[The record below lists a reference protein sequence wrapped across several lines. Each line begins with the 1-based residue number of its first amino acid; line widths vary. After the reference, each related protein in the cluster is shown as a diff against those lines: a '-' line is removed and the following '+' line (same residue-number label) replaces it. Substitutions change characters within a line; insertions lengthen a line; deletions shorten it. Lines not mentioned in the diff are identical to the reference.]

1 MIRTLLFLTAL
12 GLAAASPLHAEAVKP
27 NIVLIFADD
36 LSANDLSC
44 YGRKDLAT
52 PNLDKLATQGLRF
65 TSAYAAQSICSPSRG
80 ALMTGKSPARLHLT
94 NFLPGRADAPTQK
107 LLQPVIEGQLPLEE
121 ITVAELLRD
130 AGYATACIGKWHLGG
145 AGFGPKEQG
154 FDFVFTGEP
163 KTVPTAEEGSKGE
176 FGLTAEA
183 EKFMEANKDRPFFL
197 YLPHNS
203 PHIPFAARPEDAA
216 QHADSFN
223 PVYAD
228 VIARLDQAVGRVMA
242 KVGALGLAER
252 TIFIF
257 TSDHGGLHVLE
268 FPGTPATHNTPFRA
282 GKGYLYEGGLRVPLI
297 VRWPG
302 KIAPGV
308 HDTPVVLT
316 DLMPTLLE
324 WGGVDPAKA
333 TGPLDGVSLGKL
345 FAGTALAPRPLF
357 WHFPNYTNQGGRPA
371 GAVRESEWKLVE
383 NYEDQSVELFDLTK
397 DPGETTNLA
406 VPEKARADD
415 LQKKLRDWRKRVG
428 AQEGVPNP
436 AFDAAAHA
444 ALYVTRDPSKLA
456 PGGQNAAQL
465 EAEWKDWRAAM
476 NAAVKGRRAR
486 VTPASGDIRLHAA
499 EAQVHGEKLRYE
511 PQPMKRTLG
520 FWVNLTDWASWDFAV
535 AKAGKYEVEVLQGC
549 SGGGSEV
556 AVEVAGQ
563 SLGFTVENTGAFQHF
578 ILRTI
583 GVVDLPA
590 GQQTLAVKPQSKK
603 GGAVMDLRQVTLR
616 PVEAK

>member
-1 MIRTLLFLTAL
+1 MLPRLLALLLLTATC
-12 GLAAASPLHAEAVKP
+12 PLSAQVVQP
-27 NIVLIFADD
+27 NIVFIFADD

-52 PNLDKLATQGLRF
+52 PHLDRLAAQGLRF
-65 TSAYAAQSICSPSRG
+65 TSASAAQPICSPSRA

-94 NFLPGRADAPTQK
+94 NFLPGRADAPSQK

-121 ITVAELLRD
+121 VTVAELLRD
-130 AGYATACIGKWHLGG
+130 AGYATACVGKWHLGG
-145 AGFGPKEQG
+145 AGFGPKAQG
-154 FDFVFTGEP
+154 FDFVFAGQA
-163 KTVPTAEEGSKGE
+163 KTVPTAGEGSKGE

-183 EKFMEANKDRPFFL
+183 EKFIEANKERPFFL

-203 PHIPFAARPEDAA
+203 PHIPFAARAEDAA
-216 QHADSFN
+216 KHAGSFN

-228 VIARLDQAVGRVMA
+228 VIARLDEAVGRVMA
-242 KVGALGLAER
+242 KVEALGLAER

-268 FPGTPATHNTPFRA
+268 SPGTPATHNTPFRA
-282 GKGYLYEGGLRVPLI
+282 GKGFLYEGGLRVPLI

-302 KIAPGV
+302 KIMPGV
-308 HDTPVVLT
+308 NETPLVLT
-316 DLMPTLLE
+316 DLMPTMLE

-333 TGPLDGVSLGKL
+333 TGPLDGVSLVKL

-371 GAVRESEWKLVE
+371 GAVREGDWKLVE
-383 NYEDQSVELFDLTK
+383 NYEDGSAELFHLAK

-406 VPEKARADD
+406 AAETARVED
-415 LQKKLRDWRKRVG
+415 LQKKLHDWRKRVG
-428 AQEGVPNP
+428 AQECVPNP

-444 ALYVTRDPSKLA
+444 ALYVTRDPSKLLA
-456 PGGQNAAQL
+456 DGKTAAEL
-465 EAEWKDWRAAM
+465 GAEWKDWRAAM
-476 NAAVKGRRAR
+476 NAAVQGRAAR
-486 VTPASGDIRLHAA
+486 VTPGTGDIRLHAA

-520 FWVNLTDWASWDFAV
+520 FWVNPTDWASWDFDV
-535 AKAGKYEVEVLQGC
+535 ARAGKYEVEVLQGC
-549 SGGGSEV
+549 SGGGSDV

-563 SLGFTVENTGAFQHF
+563 TLAFTVENTGNFQHF

-583 GVVDLPA
+583 GVVNLPA
-590 GQQTLAVKPQSKK
+590 GKQTLAVKPQSKK

-616 PVEAK
+616 PVSAAPL